1 MLNIGALTDVL
12 HSHYATMVLSEHG
25 DPGLHALRKLLGVI
39 RDVYGF
45 IDPETY
51 GGQLV
56 IFKALD
62 ESQEVLP
69 RSAATQ
75 LSAIKDVAQYA
86 VGDCAIEILDGGQIF
101 VWAAAT
107 LNIKQIAVKAIAY
120 TYKARVE
127 SFHAGGK
134 TSQVEKIVIGCAS
147 NFAIP
152 TFDDLREALERYR
165 SDMVRHSSCPIFAT
179 VWYEPERLFFKS
191 KQEKTMRNSLLHY
204 LKSRVRGGV
213 EVRPEQIVDSTHP
226 VDIKVT
232 WFLSNRIALIEIKWL
247 GKSRNRSRITS
258 QHSQARA
265 LRGAKQLADYL
276 DKNKVQAPIHK
287 TRGYLVVIDGRR
299 AKLAKRTKHLD
310 TAAGMKYATLEITY
324 NPKHHESRDDFEI
337 PIRMFAE
344 PVCQIGSPC

>member
-1 MLNIGALTDVL
+1 MLNIGALTDVV

-25 DPGLHALRKLLGVI
+25 DPGLIALRKLLGLI
-39 RDVYGF
+39 KDVYGF

-51 GGQLV
+51 AGQLI
-56 IFKALD
+56 IFRALD

-69 RSAATQ
+69 RSTAAQ
-75 LSAIKDVAQYA
+75 LSAIKDISQFAA
-86 VGDCAIEILDGGQIF
+86 GDCAIETLDGGQIF
-101 VWAAAT
+101 VWSAT
-107 LNIKQIAVKAIAY
+107 SLNIKQIASKAIAY
-120 TYKARVE
+120 TYKQRVE
-127 SFHAGGK
+127 SFHAGTK
-134 TSQVEKIVIGCAS
+134 SSQVEKIVIGCAS

-152 TFDDLREALERYR
+152 TFDDLREALEHYR
-165 SDMVRHSSCPIFAT
+165 SDMIRHSSCPIFAT
-179 VWYEPERLFFKS
+179 VWYDADRLFFKS

-204 LKSRVRGGV
+204 LKSRLRGNV

-247 GKSRNRSRITS
+247 GKSRNSSKITS
-258 QHSQARA
+258 EYSQVRA
-265 LRGAKQLADYL
+265 LSGAKQLVDYL

-299 AKLAKRTKHLD
+299 AKLTKKSKQLD
-310 TAAGMKYATLEITY
+310 TAAGMKFATLEITY

-344 PVCQIGSPC
+344 PLWQASASC